1 MVAGTRD
8 KRRLIGVLG
17 TAARVA
23 LGTALLGSVVEGH
36 ISGDFRPPPWALG
49 LLGFPA
55 ATLAWHR
62 WRTRR
67 SPGRLEAIAIAGHP
81 AGLGV
86 FLALYLSWWYA
97 SALDVTSDAVLLFYS
112 SSLVLAAASGSGGC
126 EVLAFS
132 NWVLRREDEM
142 GCALF
147 EPVDRLEGRSRPRPD
162 LGYPAQERLPPL
174 SSRTSP
180 SPR

>member
-1 MVAGTRD
+1 MTLPPGAGLT
-8 KRRLIGVLG
+8 V
-17 TAARVA
+17 
-23 LGTALLGSVVEGH
+23 
-36 ISGDFRPPPWALG
+36 
-49 LLGFPA
+49 
-55 ATLAWHR
+55 
-62 WRTRR
+62 
-67 SPGRLEAIAIAGHP
+67 P
-81 AGLGV
+81 AGG
-86 FLALYLSWWYA
+86 
-97 SALDVTSDAVLLFYS
+97 DVGM
-112 SSLVLAAASGSGGC
+112 VLAAASGSGGC

-174 SSRTSP
+174 SAGASP

>member
-36 ISGDFRPPPWALG
+36 ISGDFRPSPWALG

-62 WRTRR
+62 WRTQR
-67 SPGRLEAIAIAGHP
+67 SPGRLEATAIA
-81 AGLGV
+81 
-86 FLALYLSWWYA
+86 
-97 SALDVTSDAVLLFYS
+97 
-112 SSLVLAAASGSGGC
+112 
-126 EVLAFS
+126 S

-147 EPVDRLEGRSRPRPD
+147 EPVDGLEGRSRPRPD
-162 LGYPAQERLPPL
+162 LGHPAQERLPPL
-174 SSRTSP
+174 SPGASP
-180 SPR
+180 SPRRPR